1 MTYKTFSSAQEIF
14 DYVTPLLFAQGQ
26 RSVYPD
32 EQGIPI
38 CAYRGG
44 EAGELRCAIGF
55 IIPDELY
62 TQTLESECVFNPAVK
77 SVLKNI
83 ITLPL
88 DPDGMGIC
96 QFLGDLQDV
105 HDGWICD
112 GVDGNTAHF
121 NLYNDLLGL
130 ADGYGLDETVLY
142 EFNPINTQ

>member
-1 MTYKTFSSAQEIF
+1 MAYKTFSSAQEIF

-62 TQTLESECVFNPAVK
+62 TPALESECVFNPAVK
-77 SVLKNI
+77 SVLKNVI
-83 ITLPL
+83 PNLL
-88 DPDGMGIC
+88 EPDHEDLRE
-96 QFLGDLQDV
+96 FLGDLQDV
-105 HDGWICD
+105 HDGWICN
-112 GVDGNTAHF
+112 GVDGNTANF
-121 NLYNDLLGL
+121 NLYNDLLYL
-130 ADGYGLDETVLY
+130 CDGYGLDDTVILTF
-142 EFNPINTQ
+142 EPKNG

>member
-96 QFLGDLQDV
+96 QFLGDL
-105 HDGWICD
+105 
-112 GVDGNTAHF
+112 
-121 NLYNDLLGL
+121 
-130 ADGYGLDETVLY
+130 
-142 EFNPINTQ
+142 